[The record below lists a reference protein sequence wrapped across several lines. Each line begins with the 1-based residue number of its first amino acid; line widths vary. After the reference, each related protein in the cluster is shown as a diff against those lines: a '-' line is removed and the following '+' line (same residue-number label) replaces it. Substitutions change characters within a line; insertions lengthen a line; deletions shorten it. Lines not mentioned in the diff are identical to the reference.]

1 VTGYDRGLLVETV
14 ILHHKDRI
22 EGCRCGWAELGR
34 CHGQHVADVYER
46 AVALRVGSEV
56 RP

>member
-1 VTGYDRGLLVETV
+1 VTGYDRALLVETV
-14 ILHHKDRI
+14 IFHHKDRI

-34 CHGQHVADVYER
+34 CHGAHVADVYER
-46 AVALRVGSEV
+46 AVALRTGSEV